1 MTILAVAALLEKL
14 SGEEKTAFG
23 TELNGL
29 SSTFPASNNQFFSEN
44 FILEIIFC
52 IKFIQSFWWAL
63 GGLLIARESP
73 EMTSLWGIDSLLA
86 FLRSTTHK
94 IEKPISFPCHRKH
107 LHLQPTKK
115 EKKFPAILWQQQLT
129 ESIVWH
135 WNKTLRD
142 VDTQCE
148 SSITTWHNSM
158 HKCLLRYPSSFSN
171 ARKFPNPKKLIILF
185 FSTKVFVSKFAC

>member
-1 MTILAVAALLEKL
+1 MACLQPFLHQTTKIR
-14 SGEEKTAFG
+14 
-23 TELNGL
+23 
-29 SSTFPASNNQFFSEN
+29 SEN
-44 FILEIIFC
+44 LILEIIFC

-107 LHLQPTKK
+107 LHPQPTKK
-115 EKKFPAILWQQQLT
+115 RTNSLPYYMTALEQDPQRCGYSMRIKHHNMTQFNAQMPFSLSIL
-129 ESIVWH
+129 
-135 WNKTLRD
+135 
-142 VDTQCE
+142 
-148 SSITTWHNSM
+148 
-158 HKCLLRYPSSFSN
+158 FSN
-171 ARKFPNPKKLIILF
+171 VRTYPNPKRLIILF